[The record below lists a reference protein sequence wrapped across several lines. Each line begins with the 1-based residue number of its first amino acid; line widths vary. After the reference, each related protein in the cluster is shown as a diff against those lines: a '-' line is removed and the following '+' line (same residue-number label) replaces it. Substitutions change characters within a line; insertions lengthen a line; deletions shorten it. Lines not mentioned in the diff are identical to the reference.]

1 MADDE
6 LDLSDRA
13 EDRVDDRAVATGLGS
28 WPGTDVDAA
37 LKVARDVLTDLPH
50 LPELPGRGPGA
61 DLVGRAAARLE
72 AMPVDLQPA
81 GWRLV
86 DHPGRDQARADA
98 FWRED
103 LDRMAHVFDGYAG
116 PFAVS
121 LAGPWTLAAALWLP
135 RGDRAVSDVGARRD
149 LVESS
154 AVAVAALVRDV
165 VRLVPGA
172 QVVVQL
178 DEPSLPAVLGGRVRT
193 ASGFRSLR
201 SVPPAE
207 VRDGL
212 TRVLTSAVD
221 AGASTVVHCCADDVP
236 LGLLREAGAQA
247 LSVDVA
253 LLGRAGWDHL
263 AEAVESGT
271 VLWAGV
277 LPTSGEPPTASA
289 AAGALARAWREVGLA
304 PQRLRD
310 VVVTPTCGLAGS
322 DPATAR
328 RLLERAVET
337 ARALTDVSQD

>member
-135 RGDRAVSDVGARRD
+135 RGDRAVSDVGAPSGPG
-149 LVESS
+149 VG
-154 AVAVAALVRDV
+154 AA
-165 VRLVPGA
+165 
-172 QVVVQL
+172 
-178 DEPSLPAVLGGRVRT
+178 
-193 ASGFRSLR
+193 
-201 SVPPAE
+201 PP
-207 VRDGL
+207 
-212 TRVLTSAVD
+212 
-221 AGASTVVHCCADDVP
+221 C
-236 LGLLREAGAQA
+236 
-247 LSVDVA
+247 
-253 LLGRAGWDHL
+253 
-263 AEAVESGT
+263 
-271 VLWAGV
+271 
-277 LPTSGEPPTASA
+277 A
-289 AAGALARAWREVGLA
+289 AAGG
-304 PQRLRD
+304 
-310 VVVTPTCGLAGS
+310 GGS
-322 DPATAR
+322 SRPRT
-328 RLLERAVET
+328 
-337 ARALTDVSQD
+337 

>member
-1 MADDE
+1 MRDDE
-6 LDLSDRA
+6 RDPGG
-13 EDRVDDRAVATGLGS
+13 RAVATGLGS

-37 LKVARDVLTDLPH
+37 LKVARDVLVDLPH
-50 LPELPGRGPGA
+50 LPELPTRGPGA

-72 AMPVDLQPA
+72 AMPVDLQPS

-103 LDRMAHVFDGYAG
+103 LDRMAHVFDGYVG
-116 PFAVS
+116 RFKVQ
-121 LAGPWTLAAALWLP
+121 LTGPWTLAAALWLP

-172 QVVVQL
+172 AVVVQL

-193 ASGFRSLR
+193 ASGFSVLR

-212 TRVLTSAVD
+212 ARVLSAAVD
-221 AGASTVVHCCADDVP
+221 AGAGTVVHCCADDVP
-236 LGLLREAGAQA
+236 LGLLHQAGAGA

-253 LLGRAGWDHL
+253 LLGRAGWDQV
-263 AEAVESGT
+263 AEAVEAGT
-271 VLWAGV
+271 GLWAGV

-289 AAGALARAWREVGLA
+289 ASGANARAWRDVGLA
-304 PQRLRD
+304 PARLRQ

-322 DPATAR
+322 DPVAA
-328 RLLERAVET
+328 RLLLQRAVET